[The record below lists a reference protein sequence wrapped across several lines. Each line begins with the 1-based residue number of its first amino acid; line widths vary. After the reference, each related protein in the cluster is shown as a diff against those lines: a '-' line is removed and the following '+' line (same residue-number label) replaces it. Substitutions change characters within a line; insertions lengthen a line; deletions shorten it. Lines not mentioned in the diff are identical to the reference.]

1 MLYEDLKSI
10 KNGVIHPD
18 GSETTFDGTVIK
30 PPSAAGVML
39 YNSMMSMKNGML
51 NPDGSETVIP
61 FGGVP
66 PPCPEGRLFH
76 GDSLVPMT
84 VGELLEIF
92 SKIEGV

>member
-1 MLYEDLKSI
+1 MYENLQSI
-10 KNGVIHPD
+10 KNGIIHPD

-30 PPSAAGVML
+30 PPSASGVAL

-51 NPDGSETVIP
+51 HPDGSETTIP
-61 FGGVP
+61 FSGVP
-66 PPCPEGRLFH
+66 PGGVS

-92 SKIEGV
+92 DKLGGF

>member
-1 MLYEDLKSI
+1 MYENLMPI
-10 KNGVIHPD
+10 KNGVINPD

-30 PPSAAGVML
+30 PPSAVGVAL

-51 NPDGSETVIP
+51 HPDGSETTIP

-66 PPCPEGRLFH
+66 PGVS